1 MTQNSNDLFSRQSS
15 GLIRLASPFRTY
27 AFNLG
32 FAGLTYTV
40 YIFLLMSATYP
51 QANIFLALIIATVGF
66 TALALVYSMLSAAM
80 PRSGGDY
87 VYVSRTFHPAIGFVT
102 NFAIAMALIFFVA
115 QGAFLM
121 SQFIFSSFFS
131 TLGSILGNDT
141 LISIGA
147 ALAGPTLSFVV
158 GTIMILGFSVLV
170 AVGMETYYK
179 FQGISFVIGAVGI
192 VAMIVVLL
200 ISSQSDFVTAF
211 NNYAQNT
218 ADLPNGYQSI
228 LDSARAAGYTTGGHD
243 WSQTFG
249 ITGIALLT
257 GMGTAFIGGEVKRV
271 KKSQLIGMVG
281 GTLTVG
287 LVVLIVAMLLWKTV
301 GLEFNGAASYLYL
314 NNPNEYPLPIAPVFT
329 TWATILSGN
338 VLSLL
343 LIMAAFVIWSY
354 FFLPQNIIVVSR
366 MILAWSVDQLVPAK
380 LGEVSRQR
388 FTPVIAITV
397 VAVLAEVL
405 LAVYAFTPYFSA
417 LAALIPFTIG
427 LLAVSLAGVVFP
439 YLPRTREIYEKSGI
453 RYSLAGIPLLTL
465 AGIVSSAYFLTALYY
480 ELTHPELGY
489 NNPVSLGFTAFTL
502 VVPAIIYLIARWA
515 AARRGLDLEKTFAE
529 IPPE

>member
-1 MTQNSNDLFSRQSS
+1 MTQSGNELFSRQSS
-15 GLIRLASPFRTY
+15 GLVRLASPFRTY

-51 QANIFLALIIATVGF
+51 QSNIFLAVIIATVGF
-66 TALALVYSMLSAAM
+66 TALGLVYAMLSAAM

-102 NFAIAMALIFFVA
+102 NFALAMAFVFFIA

-131 TLGSILGNDT
+131 TLGSILQNAT
-141 LISIGA
+141 LTGVGA
-147 ALAGPTLSFVV
+147 ALAGPGPSFAL
-158 GTIMILGFSVLV
+158 GTVMILGFSVLV

-179 FQGISFVIGAVGI
+179 FQSISFVVGGVGI
-192 VAMIVVLL
+192 VVMMAVLL
-200 ISSQSDFVTAF
+200 TKSQSDFVAAF

-218 ADLPNGYQSI
+218 SDLPNGYQSI

-271 KKSQLIGMVG
+271 KRSQLIGMVG

-287 LVVLIVAMLLWKTV
+287 VVILIVAALLWKTV

-314 NNPNEYPLPIAPVFT
+314 NAPDEYPLPVAPVFT
-329 TWATILSGN
+329 TWATIISGN
-338 VLSLL
+338 LFFLL
-343 LIMAAFVIWSY
+343 MIMAAFVVWSY

-380 LGEVSRQR
+380 LGEVSQRR

-397 VAVLAEVL
+397 VAVLAEL
-405 LAVYAFTPYFSA
+405 MLAVYAFTPYFSA

-427 LLAVSLAGVVFP
+427 LLAVSIAGMLFP
-439 YLPRTREIYEKSGI
+439 YLSKTRDIYEKSGI
-453 RYSLAGIPLLTL
+453 RYDLAGVPLLTI
-465 AGIVSSAYFLTALYY
+465 AGTVSSAYFLTALYY

-502 VVPAIIYLIARWA
+502 LVPVGIYLIARWT
-515 AARRGLDLEKTFAE
+515 AARRGFDLEKTFEE
-529 IPPE
+529 IPPD